1 MKKRK
6 DGRYQASVA
15 LSGGQRK
22 VIYGKTKTELKQK
35 IIMAH
40 EADNLAPMF
49 DKVAHDWYSDFWRT
63 VSPKT
68 LSQYDPVFDRIVVQF
83 GNKRIDEIEPA
94 NIQAFLNDLKIK
106 GYSASYVKTH
116 RMLRE
121 IASSRMAL
129 INLYESRDRALYA
142 EAPQLRKKYMDTIG
156 IYEEPVLQAEL
167 EVAVLRRKV
176 EIIQIAINRREPID
190 LEAIDARLEEE
201 KQARISAL
209 EKADKT
215 LNELPQ
221 LDEQQL
227 HTLQRQYREIT
238 ASFHP
243 AMNPGLSD
251 TQKELYQKAVE
262 AYSMQDVES
271 MKLIYNMLFKPLDLS
286 GIPVIQDNQDS
297 SVDERR
303 ADYLEIATE
312 LSTDY
317 YLAKKLYKVFAP
329 LEEDQIVL
337 DMLHKYDVQRKEV
350 EREIE
355 QIRSGFPFNA
365 TDTLNDRNK
374 TEEYL
379 AELRLRSA
387 RCEREKRE
395 LETQIASLMEGRKDG

>member
-1 MKKRK
+1 MRVQTF
-6 DGRYQASVA
+6 Y
-15 LSGGQRK
+15 
-22 VIYGKTKTELKQK
+22 
-35 IIMAH
+35 
-40 EADNLAPMF
+40 
-49 DKVAHDWYSDFWRT
+49 DW
-63 VSPKT
+63 
-68 LSQYDPVFDRIVVQF
+68 L
-83 GNKRIDEIEPA
+83 
-94 NIQAFLNDLKIK
+94 
-106 GYSASYVKTH
+106 
-116 RMLRE
+116 LRE

-167 EVAVLRRKV
+167 EVAVLHRKV

-317 YLAKKLYKVFAP
+317 YLAKKLYKAFAP

-365 TDTLNDRNK
+365 ADTLNDRNK

-395 LETQIASLMEGRKDG
+395 LETQIASLMEVRKDG